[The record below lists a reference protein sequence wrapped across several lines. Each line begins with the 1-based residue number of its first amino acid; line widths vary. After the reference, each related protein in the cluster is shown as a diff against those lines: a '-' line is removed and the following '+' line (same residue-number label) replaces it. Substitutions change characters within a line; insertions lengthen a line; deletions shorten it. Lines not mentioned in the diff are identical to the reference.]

1 MIRAGRLALPAFLLA
16 ALAALFAVLLFV
28 PWSAHAQTEPTL
40 QVEDVSAP
48 ENAEALEF
56 TVSLADGATATGT
69 VTVDYATTDGTA
81 TAGQDYTETSGT
93 LTIPAGASSG
103 VISVALHEDGVPEAG
118 ETFTLTLSNPSS
130 AALPGGA
137 SSVAA
142 TGTIIDNDKPTVTIT
157 LRQGEVFVGQPAVFD
172 FTRAGSATDRLL
184 IPFRVSIADLDNV
197 VIPGALYDNWSP
209 SFITPNVVIPANETN
224 VEWSWHPEDGIGQD
238 FIVYLSPY
246 QGSDLFDVDVDLGE
260 SQSDESFSPSR
271 SARDLATRAWR
282 PRPRTTTCLSSP
294 LRPAPEARAPCPR

>member
-1 MIRAGRLALPAFLLA
+1 M
-16 ALAALFAVLLFV
+16 
-28 PWSAHAQTEPTL
+28 
-40 QVEDVSAP
+40 
-48 ENAEALEF
+48 
-56 TVSLADGATATGT
+56 
-69 VTVDYATTDGTA
+69 DYATTDGTA

-93 LTIPAGASSG
+93 LTILTGTSSG
-103 VISVALHEDGVPEAG
+103 VISVARQRTTVCRRYD
-118 ETFTLTLSNPSS
+118 ETFTLTLSNPSN

-137 SSVAA
+137 SSFAA

-157 LRQGEVFVGQPAVFD
+157 LRQDEVFVGQPAVFD

-209 SFITPNVVIPANETN
+209 SFITPNVVIPANETS

-260 SQSDESFSPSR
+260 SQSDESFFTLTVR
-271 SARDLATRAWR
+271 QR
-282 PRPRTTTCLSSP
+282 PRHQSLETSAPDDDLPVITIAAGSGGESAVPTLTEGEDATFTLSRTGTTSEQLVARVYTEEPYHSDWTPDDDATTPARYSTTSHSPLGP
-294 LRPAPEARAPCPR
+294 LRPP